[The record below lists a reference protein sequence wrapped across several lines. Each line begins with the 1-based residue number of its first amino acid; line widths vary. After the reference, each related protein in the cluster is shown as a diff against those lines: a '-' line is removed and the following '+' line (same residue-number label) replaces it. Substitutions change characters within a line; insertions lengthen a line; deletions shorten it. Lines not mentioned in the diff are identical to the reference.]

1 MMKLVNADERG
12 LRDAALVLRNG
23 GVVIYPTE
31 TVYGL
36 GCEPSNPDATRR
48 VCEIKGR
55 ADKPL
60 PLICA
65 DTKSARRVVEF
76 NAAAEKLV
84 ERFWPG
90 PLSLVLPSKVDY
102 PIWVT
107 RHKPTLAVRV
117 PGHEAARRLAGLCGG
132 VIVSTS
138 ANRSGEEPPR
148 TAQGAIEQIGS
159 KVDVVVDGGITPG
172 GESSTVLDLSSEELW
187 VLRSGPVSSEDILKA
202 LRA

>member
-1 MMKLVNADERG
+1 MKLVNADDLG

-36 GCEPSNPDATRR
+36 GCLPIDPDATRR

-65 DTKSARRVVEF
+65 DTRVAKGVVEF

-107 RHKPTLAVRV
+107 HHKPTLAVRV
-117 PGHEAARRLAGLCGG
+117 PGHDVARRLAGLCGG
-132 VIVSTS
+132 VLVSTS

-148 TAQGAIEQIGS
+148 TTKGSIEQIGS
-159 KVDVVVDGGITPG
+159 KVDIVVEGGTAPG
-172 GESSTVLDLSSEELW
+172 GMPSTILDLSSEELW
-187 VLRSGPVSSEDILKA
+187 ILRNGPISREDILGA

>member
-1 MMKLVNADERG
+1 MKLVKDDEQGIRS
-12 LRDAALVLRNG
+12 AALVLRNG

-36 GCEPSNPDATRR
+36 GCEPSDPDAARR

-65 DTKSARRVVEF
+65 DVKSARRVVEF
-76 NAAAEKLV
+76 NAMAEKLA

-90 PLSLVLPSKVDY
+90 PLSLVLPSKVEY
-102 PIWVT
+102 PMWVT
-107 RHKPTLAVRV
+107 HRKTTLAVRV
-117 PGHEAARRLAGLCGG
+117 PGHEAARKLAGLCGG
-132 VIVSTS
+132 VLVSTS
-138 ANRSGEEPPR
+138 ANRSGEEPSR
-148 TAQGAIEQIGS
+148 TAQGAIDQIGS
-159 KVDVVVDGGITPG
+159 KVDIVVDGGTTPG
-172 GESSTVLDLSSEELW
+172 GEPSTVLDLSSEELW

>member
-1 MMKLVNADERG
+1 MKLVKDDDRG

-36 GCEPSNPDATRR
+36 GCEPSDPDATRR

-65 DTKSARRVVEF
+65 DTTSARRVVEF
-76 NAAAEKLV
+76 NSSAEKLV

-90 PLSLVLPSKVDY
+90 PLSLVLPTKVEY
-102 PIWVT
+102 PTWVT
-107 RHKPTLAVRV
+107 HHKTTLAVRV

-132 VIVSTS
+132 VLVSTS
-138 ANRSGEEPPR
+138 ANRSGEAPSR

-159 KVDVVVDGGITPG
+159 KVDIVVDGGITPG
-172 GESSTVLDLSSEELW
+172 GEPSTVLDLSSEELW
-187 VLRSGPVSSEDILKA
+187 VLRSGPVSSEAILKA

>member
-1 MMKLVNADERG
+1 MKVLKADEQG
-12 LRDAALVLRNG
+12 LREAAAVIRAG

-48 VCEIKGR
+48 VCEIKER

-60 PLICA
+60 PLICSDA
-65 DTKSARRVVEF
+65 KVARRVVEF
-76 NAAAEKLV
+76 NAAAERLV

-90 PLSLVLPSKVDY
+90 PLTLVLPSKVDY

-107 RHKPTLAVRV
+107 RYKPTLGVRV
-117 PGHEAARRLAGLCGG
+117 PDHETARRLAELSGG

-138 ANRSGEEPPR
+138 ANRGGEAPSR
-148 TAQGAIEQIGS
+148 TAQGAIDQIGK
-159 KVDVVVDGGITPG
+159 KVEIVLDGGTTPG
-172 GESSTVLDLSSEELW
+172 GEPSTALDLSGEELW
-187 VLRSGPVSSEDILKA
+187 ILRSGPISGEDILKV